1 MVLIFRGEIMATKQN
16 ESTMKFKADI
26 AELKSGM
33 QQAKTAIAQAKAEF
47 DKSTEGLDN
56 WRKSSEGVE
65 AKLKQLNSTLKS
77 QNDVLDNYREQLV
90 KTEEQFGENSVQA
103 EQLREKIEK
112 QKSTISKTKNEINKF
127 EDSLKELSEAESIAE
142 KEGISVDE
150 ALQKIRKSADDA
162 GDAVE
167 EASDGFTVLKGSLAS
182 LVADGI
188 KSFISGVAS
197 AIAETEEFRGELAML
212 EATANTT
219 GAGFDKASEN
229 LKEIAKITKDTG
241 AGVEAVNNMMSA
253 GFKGENLDALT
264 EQLLGAS
271 IKWKDTLKMEG
282 LADGLQETL
291 ATNNAVGPFAEL
303 LERAGQDLEKFNAG
317 LAECTTEAQE
327 QNYVLQELSKLGL
340 TDVLNEYREQN
351 KYMLMNSE
359 ASYSM
364 QESMVAMAEKV
375 EPVIATVKSGVADL
389 FSTMLGMGGDISF
402 EPLANKISSGF
413 GIVKKVM
420 TGEMSVGELM
430 TMGSEWIS
438 SLGEGLSEKIP
449 DLISKG
455 LDMVVKFTGTLR
467 ENMPK
472 LIQSGLEFI
481 QNLVKGLMNALPDLI
496 AKFPVIVSNIA
507 NVINDNAPTI
517 LKAGFNII
525 VSIVKGII
533 NAIPTL
539 VANIPKIISAI
550 VDVWSAFN
558 WLNLGKVAITKL
570 ASGITSAKAFVTSGA
585 KNIYNAVVNAI
596 KALPE
601 KMKTIG
607 SDLVKGLWNGIKN
620 MTGWITDKLE
630 GFGDTVLDGIKDFF
644 GIHSP
649 SKVMEKQVGKN
660 LALGVAQGITKNSKY
675 AKKSAEEMGELILSS
690 AVKKLDQYKTYN
702 NMSLA
707 DEVAYWDEI
716 RNTVKKGTDARLEAD
731 KKYFEAKK
739 ALADEAEKLETERI
753 KTAEE
758 NLKKEKRNREV
769 SLIEEVSYWK
779 KIVDTTR
786 AGSDARIQAE
796 DKYYSALDSYR
807 QKYDSYVQS
816 VMNQT
821 KLFDAFTLPEERATG
836 GELIRNLESQVV
848 SLEAYELVMDK
859 LREKIGNTNLY
870 TELAELGTESLDQLI
885 AINSMSAEQLQKYV
899 ELYDEKY
906 ELAKKQATEKLGDI
920 KTVIGNSN
928 EQIVQ
933 STSDTLT
940 TVVSQVKDYLT
951 QIENKVSSTVAN
963 VQSQLASMR
972 SALAEMESIQ
982 AQMNAV
988 GDSGESGG
996 ATNITYNFNQTNNSP
1011 NALSRVEIYRQSK
1024 NLLSGAVGV

>member
-1 MVLIFRGEIMATKQN
+1 MATKQS

-65 AKLKQLNSTLKS
+65 AKLKQLRSTLQA
-77 QNDVLDNYREQLV
+77 QNAVLDKYREQLA

-112 QKSTISKTKNEINKF
+112 QKSTISKTKKEINNF
-127 EDSLKELSEAESIAE
+127 EGSLKELSEAESLAE

-150 ALQKIRKSADDA
+150 ALKKIKKSAEDA
-162 GDAVE
+162 DNAVE
-167 EASDGFTVLKGSLAS
+167 DASDGFTVLKGSLAS

-188 KSFISGVAS
+188 KNFISGVAN

-219 GAGFDKASEN
+219 GTGFEKASEN

-253 GFKGENLDALT
+253 GFKGENLDKLT

-291 ATNNAVGPFAEL
+291 ATGSAVGPFSEL
-303 LERAGQDLEKFNAG
+303 LERSGQDLDKFNAG
-317 LAECTTEAQE
+317 LEKCTTEAQK

-340 TDVLNEYREQN
+340 TDVLDEYREQN

-364 QESMVAMAEKV
+364 QESMVKMAEKV
-375 EPVIATVKSGVADL
+375 EPVIATVKSGFADI
-389 FSTMLGMGGDISF
+389 FSTLLGMGGGISF
-402 EPLANKISSGF
+402 EPLANKIASGF

-455 LDMVVKFTGTLR
+455 LDMVVKFTGSLR

-481 QNLVKGLMNALPDLI
+481 ENLVKGLMNALPDLI
-496 AKFPVIVSNIA
+496 AKFPLIVSNIA

-517 LKAGFNII
+517 LKSAVNIVLTI
-525 VSIVKGII
+525 IKGII
-533 NAIPTL
+533 SAIPTL
-539 VANIPKIISAI
+539 IANVPKIISAI

-558 WLNLGKVAITKL
+558 WLSLGKTAITKL
-570 ASGITSAKAFVTSGA
+570 GNGITSAKAFVTSGA

-596 KALPE
+596 KALPD
-601 KMKTIG
+601 KMKSIG

-620 MTGWITDKLE
+620 MTGWITNKLE
-630 GFGDTVLDGIKDFF
+630 GFGNDVLDGIKNFF

-649 SKVMEKQVGKN
+649 SKVMEKEVGKN

-716 RNTVKKGTDARLEAD
+716 RNAVKKGTEARLEAD
-731 KKYFEAKK
+731 KKYLDAKK
-739 ALADEAEKLETERI
+739 ALADEAEKIETEKI

-758 NLKKEKRNREV
+758 NLKKEKRKRDV
-769 SLIEEVSYWK
+769 SLVEEVAYWK
-779 KIVDTTR
+779 KIVETTK

-807 QKYDSYVQS
+807 QKYESYVES
-816 VMNQT
+816 IMNQT

-836 GELIRNLESQVV
+836 SELIENLESQVV

-859 LREKIGNTNLY
+859 LRDKIGDTNLY
-870 TELAELGTESLDQLI
+870 TELAELGTESLDQLM

-899 ELYDEKY
+899 SLYDEKY
-906 ELAKKQATEKLGDI
+906 ELAKKHATEKLGDI
-920 KTVIGNSN
+920 NAVVSNSNKTVVNTTN
-928 EQIVQ
+928 Q
-933 STSDTLT
+933 TLT
-940 TVVSQVKDYLT
+940 TIVSNVKKYLAQVEK
-951 QIENKVSSTVAN
+951 NVSSTVGN
-963 VQSQLASMR
+963 VQSQLASMK
-972 SALAEMESIQ
+972 SALAEIESIREQ
-982 AQMNAV
+982 INSV

-1024 NLLSGAVGV
+1024 NLLTGAVGV